1 MRTLKKNAEK
11 YLNDLKCI
19 KMKNFKNIL
28 IVTCLLL
35 TCSCKKFLDEKP
47 SSFLT
52 PESNLSSEKV
62 ARALANGGYQNLT
75 GLLTG
80 ESGSYGGNTWNLME
94 FMTGKAN
101 TDLGQT
107 GFVNY
112 QTLNYNNT
120 SFYFNTW
127 WLQLYLGVGATNLA
141 IQKIPTITAADLG
154 DVERT
159 NLLAEAH
166 TLRALYYFYLVRM
179 YGAVPEITTPPTD
192 LNSLQ
197 VARTPAKQIYD
208 DIIIPDLLLAEKST
222 LPWQDPT
229 GKVSMGAVKSI
240 LADVYLT
247 YAGAAINGGAAAY
260 AESAKRSLDVVTN
273 GGYSLFTNYTDMIN
287 PANKNSKE
295 FIFQVQY
302 AAAVPATNPLTA
314 LTIPNYSGISK
325 YSDEY
330 GSVYPTSQ
338 FLASFPAGD
347 KRVQEKQFFY
357 SSYASISD
365 PSKTVTFA
373 HPYIYKWF
381 DVNAVTTTAKSDLN
395 YTIYRLADVML
406 MYAEASNEAEGGPN
420 ATAIGYVNAIRA
432 RAKLAPIGALG
443 KDAFE
448 QEVWSQRYFEL
459 CFENKMWFD
468 MLRTRKV
475 RNDVTHAW
483 DNFVGHKTVF
493 GSTFTEKQLLF
504 PVPKQET
511 DVNPKLLPNNTGF

>member
-1 MRTLKKNAEK
+1 MKTEKK
-11 YLNDLKCI
+11 YLNHIKCI

-28 IVTCLLL
+28 VITCLLL
-35 TCSCKKFLDEKP
+35 TCSCKKFLEEKP
-47 SSFLT
+47 SGFLT
-52 PESNLSSEKV
+52 PGSNLSSEKV
-62 ARALANGGYQNLT
+62 ARALANGAYQNLT
-75 GLLTG
+75 GLVAG
-80 ESGSYGGNTWNLME
+80 QNGSYGGNTWNLME

-101 TDLGQT
+101 SDLGQT
-107 GFVNY
+107 GFVSF
-112 QTLNYNNT
+112 QTLNYSST
-120 SFYFNTW
+120 SFYFDTW
-127 WLQLYLGVGATNLA
+127 WQQMYLGIGAANLA
-141 IQKIPTITAADLG
+141 IQKIPTITASDLS
-154 DVERT
+154 DAEKT

-179 YGAVPEITTPPTD
+179 YGAVPEITVPAVD
-192 LNSLQ
+192 LNLQ

-208 DIIIPDLLLAEKST
+208 EVIIPDLLLAEKST
-222 LPWQDPT
+222 LPWRDPS

-260 AESAKRSLDVVTN
+260 TESAKRSLEVVTQ
-273 GGYSLFTNYTDMIN
+273 GGYTLFPNYTDMIN
-287 PANKNSKE
+287 PANKNSGE
-295 FIFQVQY
+295 FIFQVQF

-330 GSVYPTSQ
+330 GSVYPTPQ
-338 FLASFPAGD
+338 FIASFPAGD

-357 SSYASISD
+357 TSYPSISNGA
-365 PSKTVTFA
+365 TVTFP

-381 DVNAVTTTAKSDLN
+381 DQTAVTTTAKSDLN

-406 MYAEASNEAEGGPN
+406 MYAEASNEAEGAPN
-420 ATAIGYVNAIRA
+420 PTAIDYVNEIRV
-432 RAKLAPIGALG
+432 RANLDPIGALS

-468 MLRTRKV
+468 IVRTRKV
-475 RNDVTHAW
+475 RNDITGTF

-504 PVPKQET
+504 PIPKQET
-511 DVNPKLLPNNTGF
+511 DVNPKLLPNNPGFN